1 MSREKET
8 LHTIEETKTALKGK
22 DTNVPSNNLIDR
34 QAAISIPLTPKG
46 LRKYQTCNLDD
57 AYDEGWG
64 DYQACISQLPLAQ
77 PEQRWI
83 PVTERLP
90 EDRDWYLGIFKELD
104 TGWIN
109 PIPFICDYV
118 GHKTSITTNDLWIL
132 KEHED
137 VEGFGFEYYKGL
149 VCVAWMPLPKV
160 HLGE

>member
-1 MSREKET
+1 MRTINADDCEKYFYE
-8 LHTIEETKTALKGK
+8 H
-22 DTNVPSNNLIDR
+22 
-34 QAAISIPLTPKG
+34 
-46 LRKYQTCNLDD
+46 LDD
-57 AYDEGWG
+57 NNIAGAMNAINEM
-64 DYQACISQLPLAQ
+64 PTVE

-149 VCVAWMPLPKV
+149 VCVAWMPLPEPYEGDKK
-160 HLGE
+160 